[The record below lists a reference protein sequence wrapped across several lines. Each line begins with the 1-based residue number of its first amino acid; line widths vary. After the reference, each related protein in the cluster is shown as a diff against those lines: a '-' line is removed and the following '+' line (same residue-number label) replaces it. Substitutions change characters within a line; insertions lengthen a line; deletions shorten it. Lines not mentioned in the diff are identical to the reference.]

1 MLSSIPFFHKIDS
14 FLPIIA
20 IFLGFFMGWGK
31 NKVVR
36 NKGFFSFQWK
46 ENAISMLE
54 DFSRLFPLQK
64 LKASVGE

>member
-1 MLSSIPFFHKIDS
+1 
-14 FLPIIA
+14 
-20 IFLGFFMGWGK
+20 MGWGK